1 MVERAL
7 VIVTREHAGDLRHA
21 RLARDG
27 LDAGVRQ
34 CVCKGLLAHHVMLV
48 GKGRDLGQ
56 MRDDDDLGTLGKRGE
71 TPGDRVARGTADTG
85 IDLVEDNGGTTAIM
99 PGRSVVHAFEREQDA
114 RKLATARDTAQR
126 SRLGRGRG

>member
-71 TPGDRVARGTADTG
+71 TPGDRVAVAPPIPESTSSK
-85 IDLVEDNGGTTAIM
+85 IM
-99 PGRSVVHAFEREQDA
+99 VVRPPSCPAEA
-114 RKLATARDTAQR
+114 
-126 SRLGRGRG
+126 